1 MDEKTFKPLV
11 DKVYLSLF
19 AFTLGVMLALTVLLA
34 LKAPISLISLVP
46 IDLLVLYLVV
56 SPFFGYVKL
65 GEDRLYIRFGII
77 LKREIP
83 YDKIR
88 SAEKVRKFYSDSM
101 LSLKTAM
108 EHVNIR
114 YNSFDIVSVS
124 VVGSDSLVSFLLGL

>member
-1 MDEKTFKPLV
+1 MEEKVFKPLV
-11 DKVYLSLF
+11 DKVYLSLL

-34 LKAPISLISLVP
+34 FKAPISLISLVP
-46 IDLLVLYLVV
+46 IDLLVLYFVV

-114 YNSFDIVSVS
+114 YNTFDIVSVCG
-124 VVGSDSLVSFLLGL
+124 VGSDSLVSFLLGL

>member
-1 MDEKTFKPLV
+1 MEEKVFKPLV
-11 DKVYLSLF
+11 DKVYLSLL

-34 LKAPISLISLVP
+34 FKAPISLIPLVP
-46 IDLLVLYLVV
+46 IDLLVLYFVV

-114 YNSFDIVSVS
+114 YNTFDIVSVS
-124 VVGSDSLVSFLLGL
+124 VVGSDSLISFLLGL

>member
-1 MDEKTFKPLV
+1 MEEKVFKPLV
-11 DKVYLSLF
+11 DKVYLSLL